1 MTYKELKEGAK
12 KLGLTYG
19 DKELHDKHV
28 AALMEQYWE
37 GMKQVTGMAEY
48 IVVLESILK
57 RNNIEFPQ
65 KTFSMVE
72 DRREFVNTY
81 AEFCLG
87 WKGGEKV

>member
-1 MTYKELKEGAK
+1 MTYEELKKEAA

-19 DKELHDKHV
+19 DEKLHDKHV

-48 IVVLESILK
+48 IVILESILK
-57 RNNIEFPQ
+57 RNGIEFPQ

-72 DRREFVNTY
+72 DLREFVNTY
-81 AEFCLG
+81 AEIGLVK
-87 WKGGEKV
+87 KGEE

>member
-72 DRREFVNTY
+72 DLRGFVNTC
-81 AEFCLG
+81 AEIGLVK
-87 WKGGEKV
+87 KGE